1 MRVHGPV
8 REIAPARVVDLLH
21 SWASGLRMM
30 QARGLIP
37 LACARAPRHPPRMSI
52 ENAGDLQGL
61 RAARVVVR
69 DRLAAMR
76 AAVAPGVSTGEL
88 DAVAARVFAAAG
100 ARSAPQLVYQFP
112 GATCI
117 SVNDEIVH
125 GIPSGLRRLAEGDL
139 VKLDVTAELNGYMAD
154 AAITVPVGRV
164 AEGAKLLLACVEQA
178 FKKGLREVRHGKR
191 AIDVGRAVEH
201 EVSRKGFAV
210 VRTLQG
216 HGIGRTIHEE
226 PMIPN
231 WADPEARGW
240 LTEGLVITLEPIIAA
255 GRGEARDGAMIG
267 SRDRKST
274 RLNSS
279 HTVISYAVFCLTKK

>member
-1 MRVHGPV
+1 
-8 REIAPARVVDLLH
+8 
-21 SWASGLRMM
+21 
-30 QARGLIP
+30 
-37 LACARAPRHPPRMSI
+37 MSI

-61 RAARVVVR
+61 RAAGAVVR
-69 DRLAAMR
+69 DTLAAMR

-164 AEGAKLLLACVEQA
+164 AEGAKQLLACVEQA

-191 AIDVGRAVEH
+191 AIDVGRAVED
-201 EVSRKGFAV
+201 EVTRKGFAV

-255 GRGEARDGAMIG
+255 GRGEARDGADG
-267 SRDRKST
+267 WTVLTRDGA
-274 RLNSS
+274 LAAHFE
-279 HTVISYAVFCLTKK
+279 HTLVVTKGAPLLLTAA